1 MVSLAS
7 LLLPIVLAAVVVF
20 LASSVIHM
28 ATPWHKNDMRKVG
41 DEDGVMGALRPFKLA
56 PGDYAL
62 PMAGSMEA
70 MKSPD
75 FLAKMNE
82 GPVVHMTVRPSGPM
96 SMGTSLGTWFFYAL
110 VVSLFA
116 AYVASR
122 ALAAGADYL
131 QVFRFAGTTAFA
143 GYALALAQNSIWWGR
158 NWGMTL
164 RTMVD
169 GLVYALLTAGV
180 FGWLWPR

>member
-1 MVSLAS
+1 MVPLTS

-28 ATPWHKNDMRKVG
+28 ATPWHKGDLRKVG
-41 DEDGVMGALRPFKLA
+41 DEDGVMASLRPFNLP

-75 FLAKMNE
+75 FQAKMNE
-82 GPVVHMTVRPSGPM
+82 GPVVFMTVRPAGPAK
-96 SMGTSLGTWFFYAL
+96 MGTNLGVWFVYSL
-110 VVSLFA
+110 VVSLIA
-116 AYVASR
+116 GYVASR
-122 ALAAGADYL
+122 AVAPGTDYL
-131 QVFRFAGTTAFA
+131 HVFRFAGVTAFA
-143 GYALALAQNSIWWGR
+143 GYSLALAQNSIWWGR

-164 RTMVD
+164 RSMVD
-169 GLVYALLTAGV
+169 GLLYALLTAGV
-180 FGWLWPR
+180 FGWLWPK